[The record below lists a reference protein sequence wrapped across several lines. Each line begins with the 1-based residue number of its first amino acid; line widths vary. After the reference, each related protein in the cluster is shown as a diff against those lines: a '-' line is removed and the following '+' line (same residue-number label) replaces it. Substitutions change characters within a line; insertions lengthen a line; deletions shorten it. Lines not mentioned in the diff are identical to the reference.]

1 MPSNEWKKDT
11 MEIPKY
17 AKTSL
22 LPLKT
27 LYWMLKQQIIHN
39 PLTDKD
45 LNGLRILEQVWGK
58 REILRTQL
66 AIFSKRRRLKLIE
79 TADIATKWERYAFSR
94 FQNNQSKKRL
104 SIEQV
109 INEIELTYG
118 FVLKTSHIKKI
129 YKIRRKIYNQR
140 YAILSKTNI

>member
-1 MPSNEWKKDT
+1 

-17 AKTSL
+17 AKTSP

-45 LNGLRILEQVWGK
+45 LNGLIILEQVWGK

-66 AIFSKRRRLKLIE
+66 AIFSKKRRLKLIE

-94 FQNNQSKKRL
+94 FQNNQSEKRL
-104 SIEQV
+104 SMEQV
-109 INEIELTYG
+109 INEIELTFG

-140 YAILSKTNI
+140 YAIRSKSNI